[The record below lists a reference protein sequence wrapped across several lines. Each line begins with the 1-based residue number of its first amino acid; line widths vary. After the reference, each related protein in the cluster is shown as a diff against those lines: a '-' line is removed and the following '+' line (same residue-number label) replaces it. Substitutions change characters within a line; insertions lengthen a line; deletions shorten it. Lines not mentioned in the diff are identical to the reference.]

1 MNITVDGYQIFC
13 DYDEALARQ
22 NKIKVVINCRYSRS
36 LKYIEV
42 YNRAF
47 DVGMDISNPN

>member
-1 MNITVDGYQIFC
+1 MNVTVDAYQIFC
-13 DYDEALARQ
+13 DFDEALARQ

-36 LKYIEV
+36 LKFIEV

-47 DVGMDISNPN
+47 DVGMDITNPN